1 MKNMRNYFY
10 FVFKVCVSVLSLT
23 LFFGFL
29 GYVGKSHFVFAQT
42 INIEPKRKAVTSE
55 EPTVEESIEAA
66 QKKKME
72 AEAAKVQVVIEG
84 QSAVVDEAQN
94 EINKFI
100 EKARVLEKEAVAAEK
115 AIEVTGQKLQ
125 ALNETAG
132 PAPSAELAAQIKQL
146 EVELVKLEAEAKL
159 KRKEFEAAQ
168 KKANTA
174 QKKLARRVARV
185 EELKKKLDIFRE
197 QGFIGR
203 TWLERLVRTAAILG
217 VGLFFFL
224 FIKIGLHLLRK
235 RLKREYELRESEMIL
250 RLETL
255 IRISQWAGGITII
268 LIVGYVILEDHG
280 FNVAPLLAGLG
291 VAGLAFG
298 FGGQYL
304 IRDLIN
310 GLFILL
316 EGQYRINDIIK
327 IGEFGGIVEDVNLR
341 ITVLRDLEG
350 RVITIPNGEIK
361 TVVNYTKGYSQALF
375 DIGVAYKESVDK
387 VMGVIKEVGRQMRE
401 DSYFGRLILSD
412 LEMFGV
418 DDFADSAVIIKFRI
432 KTRPK
437 KQWEVRREFK
447 RRLKNTFDEMGIEIP
462 FPHRTLYW
470 GEGDTND
477 WMRNTAE
484 KMAK

>member
-1 MKNMRNYFY
+1 MRNYLY
-10 FVFKVCVSVLSLT
+10 FTFKICAFILLLT
-23 LFFGFL
+23 LSFGFFG
-29 GYVGKSHFVFAQT
+29 YVDKSHFVFAQT
-42 INIEPKRKAVTSE
+42 INIEPKKKAVTTE
-55 EPTVEESIEAA
+55 KPTVEEGIEAD

-72 AEAAKVQVVIEG
+72 EEAAKVQEAIEG
-84 QSAVVDEAQN
+84 QRGVVDEAQN

-100 EKARVLEKEAVAAEK
+100 EKTKVLEKEIITAEK
-115 AIEVTGQKLQ
+115 AVEATRQKLQ

-146 EVELVKLEAEAKL
+146 EDELVKIEAEAKL
-159 KRKEFEAAQ
+159 KRQEFQVAQKKASAAQ
-168 KKANTA
+168 KKVT
-174 QKKLARRVARV
+174 QRMARV
-185 EELKKKLDIFRE
+185 EELEKKLDIFRE
-197 QGFIGR
+197 QGFISR
-203 TWLERLVRTAAILG
+203 TWLERLVRTTAILG
-217 VGLFFFL
+217 IGLFFFL
-224 FIKIGLHLLRK
+224 LIKIGLHLLRK
-235 RLKREYELRESEMIL
+235 RVKREYELRESEMIL

-255 IRISQWAGGITII
+255 IRIFQWAGGIIII
-268 LIVGYVILEDHG
+268 LIVGYVILEDYG
-280 FNVAPLLAGLG
+280 FSVAPLLAGLG

-310 GLFILL
+310 GLFIMI

-327 IGEFGGIVEDVNLR
+327 IGEFGGVVEDVNLR

-387 VMGVIKEVGRQMRE
+387 VMGVIKEVGHQMRE

-462 FPHRTLYW
+462 FPHHTLYW